1 MSEKLS
7 TLSTSSTK
15 QLKPSIH
22 KGLKGVG
29 TCIFGWLCYNTL
41 TLQIPVSHSGLH
53 EEYIP
58 EQVSIMNRV
67 NIYRTATSEQT
78 SISNLFIDEYM
89 ADANDAQLKIYL
101 FLIRMM
107 NANLPTSVTDIA
119 DKFNYTEKD
128 VLRALMYWES
138 RQLLA
143 LDFDAAHNL
152 SGIQI
157 LSLDKPYEAP
167 RTAPRITPVLS
178 FIRPASMQTGM
189 TSRPPMTSAIAASQA
204 CRQEQIC
211 HAESA
216 ALTKPEYS
224 LDELRN
230 FKSNQDIEQ
239 LLMVTEQYVGRQL
252 TRSDMET
259 ILFFHD
265 RLGFSTDLIDYL
277 VQHCVERGKKDFRYM
292 EKVALSWHEQGIT
305 TPEEAQNASR
315 KYDKVVYTIMKS
327 LGKDTTPAPKELEYI
342 DKWTKEYGFL
352 LDVIQEACDKTVLT
366 TDKNRFAYADGI
378 LKKWYEAG
386 VHHKADIPT
395 ADAAFKRTQNVN
407 KSSNN
412 IITKNKFNGFAQ
424 NTYDFDQLE
433 KNILSN

>member
-1 MSEKLS
+1 
-7 TLSTSSTK
+7 
-15 QLKPSIH
+15 
-22 KGLKGVG
+22 
-29 TCIFGWLCYNTL
+29 
-41 TLQIPVSHSGLH
+41 
-53 EEYIP
+53 
-58 EQVSIMNRV
+58 MNRV
-67 NIYRTATSEQT
+67 NIYRAATNEHT

-152 SGIQI
+152 SGIRV
-157 LSLDKPYEAP
+157 LSLENSYEAP

-189 TSRPPMTSAIAASQA
+189 AVRTNMTQTAANRTVAASGSQPA
-204 CRQEQIC
+204 YGKNERTEKIC
-211 HAESA
+211 
-216 ALTKPEYS
+216 KPEYS
-224 LDELRN
+224 LDELKS
-230 FKSNQDIEQ
+230 FKNNEDIEQ

-259 ILFFHD
+259 ILFLYD
-265 RLGFSTDLIDYL
+265 RLDFSADLIDYL

-305 TPEEAQNASR
+305 SPIDAQNASR
-315 KYDKVVYTIMKS
+315 KYDKTVYTIMKS
-327 LGKDTTPAPKELEYI
+327 LGKNANPAPKELEYI
-342 DKWTKEYGFL
+342 NKWTREYGFF
-352 LDVIQEACDKTVLT
+352 LDVIQEACDKTVMS
-366 TDKNRFAYADGI
+366 TDTHRFAYADGI
-378 LKKWYEAG
+378 LTKWYQAG
-386 VHHKADIPT
+386 VHHKANIPV
-395 ADAAFKRTQNVN
+395 ADAAYKRTLPNSEKPKN
-407 KSSNN
+407 NN
-412 IITKNKFNGFAQ
+412 IVTNNRFNKFAQ
-424 NTYDFDQLE
+424 NSYDFDELE

>member
-1 MSEKLS
+1 
-7 TLSTSSTK
+7 
-15 QLKPSIH
+15 
-22 KGLKGVG
+22 
-29 TCIFGWLCYNTL
+29 
-41 TLQIPVSHSGLH
+41 
-53 EEYIP
+53 
-58 EQVSIMNRV
+58 MNRV

-189 TSRPPMTSAIAASQA
+189 TARTPMASSALASQA
-204 CRQEQIC
+204 GMPEQIRNM
-211 HAESA
+211 ESQA
-216 ALTKPEYS
+216 PSKPNYS
-224 LDELRN
+224 ADDLNKFNRDEDL
-230 FKSNQDIEQ
+230 KQ
-239 LLMVTEQYVGRQL
+239 LLMVTTQYVGKPL
-252 TRSDMET
+252 SHNDMET
-259 ILFFHD
+259 ILFLYD

-277 VQHCVERGKKDFRYM
+277 VQYCVECGKKDFRYM

-305 TPEEAQNASR
+305 TPEDAQNASR
-315 KYDKVVYTIMKS
+315 KYDKIVYTIMKS
-327 LGKDTTPAPKELEYI
+327 LGKNTTPAPKELEYI
-342 DKWTKEYGFL
+342 DKWTKKYGFL

-386 VHHKADIPT
+386 VHHKADIPA
-395 ADAAFKRTQNVN
+395 ADAAFKRTQNNN
-407 KSSNN
+407 KSGSSN
-412 IITKNKFNGFAQ
+412 IITNNKFNGFAQ

>member
-1 MSEKLS
+1 
-7 TLSTSSTK
+7 
-15 QLKPSIH
+15 
-22 KGLKGVG
+22 
-29 TCIFGWLCYNTL
+29 
-41 TLQIPVSHSGLH
+41 
-53 EEYIP
+53 
-58 EQVSIMNRV
+58 MNRV

-107 NANLPTSVTDIA
+107 NANLPTSITDIA

-189 TSRPPMTSAIAASQA
+189 TARAPMASSALASQA
-204 CRQEQIC
+204 GMPEQTNRSENNTIN
-211 HAESA
+211 
-216 ALTKPEYS
+216 KPEYS
-224 LDELRN
+224 LDELKS

-259 ILFFHD
+259 ILFLYD

-305 TPEEAQNASR
+305 SPKDAQNASR

-327 LGKDTTPAPKELEYI
+327 LGKNTNPAPKELEYI
-342 DKWTKEYGFL
+342 NKWTKDYGFL
-352 LDVIQEACDKTVLT
+352 LDVIQEACDKTVMT
-366 TDKNRFAYADGI
+366 TDSHRFAYADGI
-378 LKKWYEAG
+378 LTKWYRAG
-386 VHHKADIPT
+386 VHHKADIPA
-395 ADAAFKRTQNVN
+395 ADAAYKRTAQDNRQG
-407 KSSNN
+407 KGDN
-412 IITKNKFNGFAQ
+412 IISKNKFNSFAQ
-424 NTYDFDQLE
+424 NSYDFDQLE
-433 KNILSN
+433 QNILSN